1 MVEYAALG
9 TGECGGSVITHE
21 TCCQLCISL
30 RLLIEWHVE
39 IYVCAEWYLYTFQD
53 PGTFATF
60 LDEQKT
66 IQLIHRVLKGKTHAA
81 NSFAAHA
88 AESKL
93 ALDKNIA
100 TASNI

>member
-1 MVEYAALG
+1 MLSAVYLPTTG
-9 TGECGGSVITHE
+9 TFE
-21 TCCQLCISL
+21 
-30 RLLIEWHVE
+30 R
-39 IYVCAEWYLYTFQD
+39 FQD
-53 PGTFATF
+53 PCTFATF